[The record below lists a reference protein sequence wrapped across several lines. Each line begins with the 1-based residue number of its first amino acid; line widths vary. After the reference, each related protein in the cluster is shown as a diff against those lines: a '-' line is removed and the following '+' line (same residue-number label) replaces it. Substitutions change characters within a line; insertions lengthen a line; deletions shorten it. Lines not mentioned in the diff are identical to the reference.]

1 VPSVTATEHQPKHDG
16 CDSHTS
22 RQRSVKH
29 NKVRIA
35 CNRSQRHRASRAY
48 TAYKQPDCLYNDLH
62 GFGRAIVGILEC
74 RDVGEDLSSRN
85 EEIQRC
91 LNPDVDIAGA
101 TAPALIVTRGGCVYE
116 RLDDG
121 GVQHGECYKRKANG
135 DTSHW
140 CQVDTAAVE
149 KRVQELLD
157 DGPKDNTSN
166 LVHSRKDI
174 VGCAVGFHLSC
185 YEVVLHLVEANV
197 EHDECETS
205 QTISWKWPL
214 ILKYGLQDATSLDA
228 LLQLAH
234 KLSTPRHRLPA
245 VLKLVA
251 GVCMSHLEAISAGA
265 EKDLERFGKHVL
277 PLWNLDCQK
286 LTIRNVS

>member
-1 VPSVTATEHQPKHDG
+1 MGV
-16 CDSHTS
+16 
-22 RQRSVKH
+22 
-29 NKVRIA
+29 
-35 CNRSQRHRASRAY
+35 
-48 TAYKQPDCLYNDLH
+48 
-62 GFGRAIVGILEC
+62 LEC
-74 RDVGEDLSSRN
+74 RDVCEDLSSRDK
-85 EEIQRC
+85 EVQWC

-101 TAPALIVTRGGCVYE
+101 TAPTLIVTRGGCVYE
-116 RLDDG
+116 RLHDR

-135 DTSHW
+135 DTGHR

-149 KRVQELLD
+149 EGVQELLD
-157 DGPKDNTSN
+157 DGPKDDASN

-185 YEVVLHLVEANV
+185 LGYEVVLHLVEAKV

-205 QTISWKWPL
+205 KTISWKWPL
-214 ILKYGLQDATSLDA
+214 ILKCGLQDATSLDA

-234 KLSTPRHRLPA
+234 KLSAPRHCLPA
-245 VLKLVA
+245 VHKLVA
-251 GVCMSHLEAISAGA
+251 GVCMSHLESVSAGA

-286 LTIRNVS
+286 LASRNVS